1 MRGEQRPKTRSTS
14 REDKILNLIL
24 AVGSSFL
31 FAAFEI
37 AGFPKEAPCYN
48 CLAVVS
54 IATIVRGKCSKWF
67 CNISNLDEEVI
78 ILKNFSLSSNS
89 ASPYYQTL
97 ETRKEGVVSASLC
110 ICFRTHD
117 PSNYKF
123 PFHTLAS
130 KCLKIAKSMFPL
142 NISPKLHV

>member
-1 MRGEQRPKTRSTS
+1 MWGEQRPKTRSTT
-14 REDKILNLIL
+14 RADIILNLIL
-24 AVGSSFL
+24 AVGASFL

-37 AGFPKEAPCYN
+37 AGFPKEAPCYY

-54 IATIVRGKCSKWF
+54 IGTIVRGRCSKWF

-78 ILKNFSLSSNS
+78 ILQNFSLSSNS

-97 ETRKEGVVSASLC
+97 ENRKEWGVSASLC
-110 ICFRTHD
+110 ICFCTHD

-123 PFHTLAS
+123 PFHNLAS
-130 KCLKIAKSMFPL
+130 KCLKFAKSMFPL
-142 NISPKLHV
+142 NISPKVHV